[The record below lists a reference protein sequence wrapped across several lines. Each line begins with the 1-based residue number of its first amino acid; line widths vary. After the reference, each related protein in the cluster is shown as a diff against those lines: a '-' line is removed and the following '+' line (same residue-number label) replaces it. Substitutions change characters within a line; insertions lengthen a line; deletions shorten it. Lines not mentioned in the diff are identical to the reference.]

1 MNRLIYMADDDENFC
16 KTTQKF
22 LSEDGYTVVYFET
35 GDLLYEA
42 YQHKACDLVILDVVM
57 PGNDGFVIG
66 MKIKRLS
73 TTPVIIVTGVRTSDD
88 DYSFGIS
95 LGFDAYFTKPCSHIK
110 LIAHIR
116 SLLIK
121 SELASAA
128 QPVEKVSAITYADIT
143 IYLDKLIAICKDT
156 ELQLTKI
163 EFNMLRFLLENQTR
177 AISRGEMLNK
187 IWGRDSFIGPRAT
200 DDIIK
205 RLRRKL
211 LDVGSKASIE
221 TVYGFGFRLGIHG

>member
-1 MNRLIYMADDDENFC
+1 MADDDITIC
-16 KTTQKF
+16 QMTQK
-22 LSEDGYTVVYFET
+22 LLDEDGYKVVCFEN
-35 GDLLYEA
+35 GDLLFSA
-42 YQHKACDLVILDVVM
+42 YQHEACDLVILDVVM

-66 MKIKRLS
+66 TKIKRLS
-73 TTPVIIVTGVRTSDD
+73 DTPVIIVTGTRISDD

-95 LGFDAYFTKPCSHIK
+95 LGFDAYFTKPYSPTK

-121 SELASAA
+121 SELSRVAKPIEKM
-128 QPVEKVSAITYADIT
+128 PVITYSDIS
-143 IYLDKLIAICKDT
+143 IYPDKLTTSCNNT
-156 ELQLTKI
+156 ELKLTNI
-163 EFNMLRFLLENQTR
+163 EFNMLKFMLENQNR

-187 IWGRDSFIGPRAT
+187 IWGRDSFISPRAT

-211 LDVGSKASIE
+211 HDVESKASIG
-221 TVYGFGFRLGIHG
+221 TVYGFGFRLSTNE